1 MDHPHRPGIGFR
13 TILWQGLHYAA
24 RTVAGREA
32 GTWRPADDPTDTPA
46 SRPLEAAK
54 ATARTPV
61 DLPKAGARQRALAA
75 GVRRPA

>member
-1 MDHPHRPGIGFR
+1 MDHRHRPVINFR

-32 GTWRPADDPTDTPA
+32 GTWQSGDDPMDTPA

-54 ATARTPV
+54 AAASTPV
-61 DLPKAGARQRALAA
+61 DLPQTGVRQRSLAA
-75 GVRRPA
+75 GSGRRA